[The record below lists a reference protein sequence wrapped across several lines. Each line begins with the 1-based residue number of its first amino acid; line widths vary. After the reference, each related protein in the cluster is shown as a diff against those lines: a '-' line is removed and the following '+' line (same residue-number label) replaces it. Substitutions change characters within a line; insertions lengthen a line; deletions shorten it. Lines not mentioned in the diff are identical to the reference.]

1 MAKKSKVVQEVL
13 ESSEVLATEFKVTPT
28 VGEGGSVYPI
38 EYNEEGEVVPHEIY
52 DDRMAYVVL
61 PDEGMKASSIT
72 VDGEEL
78 YEKEFDVDE
87 ETGQIKID
95 PETGGYML
103 KDTEVKVADS
113 HENIFKLFDIDK
125 DIEVGVE
132 YSEVPTVKVTATIEG
147 SGELVSNYSIE
158 MDAKNAELVA
168 VGEEAVE
175 YDPKE
180 ILVEKGKSTTVYAY
194 PSLGYK
200 FSHYE
205 WTETEGEEEVTKKW
219 PHPSI
224 DLMYLEE
231 DMEIKAIFIAEK
243 FTVRI
248 KMAGEK
254 EGQLLE
260 ECSVDPVEQIID
272 FGSTVN
278 ATAVAG
284 PMYEFK
290 GWYVGENLIS
300 SEASLA
306 MEGAYP
312 FTEENLLIITA
323 VFGVPTDNEGSDEG
337 TEEGGD
343 TESGSEEDLSKS
355 TISWDPEHT
364 GNSVDPE
371 V

>member
-1 MAKKSKVVQEVL
+1 MAKKNEVVQEVL

-125 DIEVGVE
+125 DIKVGVE
-132 YSEVPTVKVTATIEG
+132 YAEVPTVKVTTTVEG
-147 SGELVSNYSIE
+147 SGKLVSNYSIE

-168 VGEEAVE
+168 AGEEAVE
-175 YDPKE
+175 YDPNE
-180 ILVEKGKSTTVYAY
+180 ILVEKGKSTTIYAY

-231 DMEIKAIFIAEK
+231 DMEIKAVFVAEK

-260 ECSVDPVEQIID
+260 GCSVDPVEQVID
-272 FGSTVN
+272 FGSAVN
-278 ATAVAG
+278 AAAVTG

-290 GWYVGENLIS
+290 GWYVGEKLIS
-300 SEASLA
+300 SEAPLA

-323 VFGVPTDNEGSDEG
+323 VFGIPTDNGNDEP
-337 TEEGGD
+337 EEGGD
-343 TESGSEEDLSKS
+343 PEPGPEVPPVES
-355 TISWDPEHT
+355 TISWDPDHT
-364 GNSVDPE
+364 GDSADPE